1 MDASPTL
8 EVIKMKKSYKTVRDI
23 AAALG
28 VSPATVV
35 RWINES
41 KIQAYQVGP
50 YERSPFR
57 IPLAEAERVIR
68 EFGPPVESEPTPP

>member
-1 MDASPTL
+1 
-8 EVIKMKKSYKTVRDI
+8 MKKNYKTVRDI

-35 RWINES
+35 RWINEN
-41 KIQAYQVGP
+41 KIEAYQVGP

-57 IPLAEAERVIR
+57 IPLIEAERVIR
-68 EFGPPVESEPTPP
+68 EFGPPTAKHTPA

>member
-1 MDASPTL
+1 
-8 EVIKMKKSYKTVRDI
+8 MKKSYKTVRDI

-68 EFGPPVESEPTPP
+68 EFGPPVESEPTPA